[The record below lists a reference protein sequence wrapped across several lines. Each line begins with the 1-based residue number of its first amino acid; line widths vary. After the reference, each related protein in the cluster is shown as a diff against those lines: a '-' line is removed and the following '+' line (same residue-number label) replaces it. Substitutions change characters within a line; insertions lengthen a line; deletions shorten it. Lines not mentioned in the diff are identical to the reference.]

1 MKVKLYLLLFLIGN
15 FLVYEAAHSINS
27 DFEEM
32 PSEEEISDYNPDSTS
47 DEEFSDEELFIDD
60 SKQQNNNKL
69 NKPTKI
75 PQKNT
80 TFSRN
85 DLIEHIKE
93 INNISIENNLTNKE
107 TDWIKQ
113 TKKLKS
119 IWDPTKEKTF
129 YGLYSALDKIF
140 KKDKKKD
147 LEKTIHKLKRT
158 CYVINNPKNKKK
170 PASISTAPI
179 RKNIKNP
186 SLFSTKANSSDS
198 SYFKLKIQENASI
211 NTTSYK
217 KLNKKDN
224 PLTMSLERTQIFFPK
239 NTLNYNENDWDSL
252 ARTIKNDW
260 DPDKKRTYL
269 EFYFALR
276 TIIKQNKDKKTKKTL
291 EKIIEACERI
301 KQSKKIIQNNE
312 VNNTNLPNKKIS
324 IDNDDC
330 FHIKTPDLNIFSNQS
345 TIEIEEE
352 SFYPSKNAK
361 FKKESLKRKRN
372 EIETP
377 NKKKCIDID
386 KIKKYILKGNN
397 SLTQNDKANAIKYF
411 KKVLILIQD
420 ESYPFYVIQAY
431 IGLGD
436 AKCNDFSIFQ
446 NDNTQII
453 NIPSR
458 NNNSSHWYIKALDVL
473 KNLNNDA
480 ENITLRV
487 QALMGLGLERHS
499 NPNNIKNYTNY
510 DSKMGAIA
518 WLLEA
523 LDLLDIHYDAALRI
537 KVLIAL
543 GEIQCTN
550 GFYIN
555 KHTQYK
561 ETIKDAAWFL
571 EALDLLEINDD
582 INLRIKCLIGL
593 GQIKYHN
600 EINIEKYTKHNI
612 DIGFFAWF
620 FEALDLLGNDNNINH
635 RIKVFLALSNA
646 KYDDPGHITQYTG
659 YNGNIGSIA
668 WCLKALDLLEND
680 IHNILHVKVLLALG
694 NAKYCNATHITH
706 YTGYDGKIGN
716 PAWYLK
722 ALDILNNKNNVILRI
737 KTLIGLGNAI
747 YKDSYYIKK
756 HTRYNPNLG
765 QAAWYLEALSYLK
778 NIDNI
783 ELHTQVHLGLGNTY
797 NSEAHNRPK
806 LAIEHYKKALAL
818 KPTYEQRHKAL
829 FNIGNAYIKLNEK
842 QQAIDYFEQ
851 ALRTNSSTM
860 QRNIILQK
868 INAIKYDAQFFNKNR
883 RYS

>member
-1 MKVKLYLLLFLIGN
+1 MKVTLYLLLFLIGN
-15 FLVYEAAHSINS
+15 FLAYEAAHSVDS
-27 DFEEM
+27 DFEEI

-60 SKQQNNNKL
+60 SKQENNNKL

-119 IWDPTKEKTF
+119 IWDPTNKKTF

-170 PASISTAPI
+170 PAPI

-186 SLFSTKANSSDS
+186 SLFSTKANYTISEDS
-198 SYFKLKIQENASI
+198 SYFKLKKQENAPI
-211 NTTSYK
+211 NTKPYK
-217 KLNKKDN
+217 KLDKKDN
-224 PLTMSLERTQIFFPK
+224 PLTMSFNRIQIFFPK
-239 NTLNYNENDWDSL
+239 NSSNYNENDWDSL

-260 DPDKKRTYL
+260 DPDKKRTFL

-276 TIIKQNKDKKTKKTL
+276 TVIKQNNDIKTKEIL
-291 EKIIEACERI
+291 EKIIEASERL
-301 KQSKKIIQNNE
+301 KQSKKNILNNE
-312 VNNTNLPNKKIS
+312 INNTNISPNTIS
-324 IDNDDC
+324 SDNDDR

-345 TIEIEEE
+345 DIEIEEE
-352 SFYPSKNAK
+352 SFYST
-361 FKKESLKRKRN
+361 KKTTKRKRD

-377 NKKKCIDID
+377 NKKQSIDID
-386 KIKKYILKGNN
+386 EIKKYIIEGNN
-397 SLTQNDKANAIKYF
+397 FLIQKDKANAIKCF
-411 KKVLILIQD
+411 KEILILTQ
-420 ESYPFYVIQAY
+420 EKNYFSYIIQAY
-431 IGLGD
+431 IGLGE
-436 AKCNDFSIFQ
+436 AKCNDLYVIQ

-458 NNNSSHWYIKALDVL
+458 ANNSYHWYIKALDVL
-473 KNLNNDA
+473 KTLNNEA
-480 ENITLRV
+480 KNITLRIR
-487 QALMGLGLERHS
+487 ALIGLALERHS
-499 NPNNIKNYTNY
+499 NPNNIKNHTNY
-510 DSKMGAIA
+510 DSKIGAIA

-523 LDLLDIHYDAALRI
+523 LDLLDIHDDVALRI

-543 GEIQCTN
+543 GETQCTN

-555 KHTQYK
+555 KHTHFK
-561 ETIKDAAWFL
+561 EIIKDAAWFL
-571 EALDLLEINDD
+571 EALDLLEIHDD

-593 GQIKYHN
+593 GQTKYHN
-600 EINIEKYTKHNI
+600 EINIEKYTKHNTE
-612 DIGFFAWF
+612 IGFFAWF
-620 FEALDLLGNDNNINH
+620 LEALDLLGNDGNMNH

-646 KYDDPGHITQYTG
+646 KYDDPRHITQYTG
-659 YNGNIGSIA
+659 YNSNIGSIA

-680 IHNILHVKVLLALG
+680 SPNILHVKVLLALG

-706 YTGYDGKIGN
+706 YTSYDGKIGN
-716 PAWYLK
+716 AAWYLK
-722 ALDILNNKNNVILRI
+722 ALDILNNNNNVILRV

-747 YKDSYYIKK
+747 YKDVYYIKK

-778 NIDNI
+778 NIENI
-783 ELHTQVHLGLGNTY
+783 ELHTQVHFGLGNTY
-797 NSEAHNRPK
+797 NSDAHNQPK

-818 KPTYEQRHKAL
+818 KPTYEQHHKAL

-842 QQAIDYFEQ
+842 QQAIDHFEQ
-851 ALRTNSSTM
+851 ALKTNPSTM
-860 QRNIILQK
+860 RRNILLQK
-868 INAIKYDAQFFNKNR
+868 IDAIKYDAQFFNKNK